1 MAFKWIGGNAADH
14 PMADAKRAREIIDGL
29 PTDATKAL
37 LEVTELLES
46 LNQAEGFRLNRRFES
61 IGLLE
66 AAVREHQRTLLR
78 DYLFNPRQQKY
89 YENQLW
95 NCATGLGKQ
104 LEGAYALC
112 VRQYDSGFSGI
123 TSIGVSL
130 PVIMARAVRAL
141 TFQLKWALFRYGPVE
156 PRIWGAIAGLYRFA
170 EQRGVADGVILVY
183 PGEPARS
190 SVQREFLRAMMLAAS
205 SPDGL
210 PPLHQEIA
218 ARAIAHLAGAFR
230 VSTSPEGCTH
240 CFDLAL
246 SKPPQRLFQEV
257 QPTESL
263 RYFGPGEALA
273 GLEQLAAQIAGGGIP
288 EDFHLAGSYEPQLV
302 AAVLERL
309 AHTWSLTPPVRGAE
323 RRQTTSNATAVPGL
337 KELLSMLQ
345 LPGGENLDLSQQK
358 SAESWIVDNVSDGG
372 YGAIIPPRTGEWVR
386 VGALVGL
393 KSETSQHWAVGVI
406 RRITIDE
413 QKQRHVG
420 IQLLTKVAISFALS
434 MADSMTSLDFNLS
447 TEPGIL
453 LEVSPGV
460 EGEVGV
466 LLCTGVLN
474 GVFKPRDKL
483 ELKSRDQT
491 LRVRL
496 EKIVEAGEGFDW
508 AKMKVVE
515 GSA

>member
-1 MAFKWIGGNAADH
+1 MAFKWTGGSAADH

-78 DYLFNPRQQKY
+78 DYIFNPRQQKY

-130 PVIMARAVRAL
+130 PVIMARALRAL

-170 EQRGVADGVILVY
+170 EQRGVTDGVILVY

-190 SVQREFLRAMMLAAS
+190 SVRREFLRAMMLAAS

-210 PPLHQEIA
+210 LPLHQEIA
-218 ARAIAHLAGAFR
+218 ARVIAHLAGAFR
-230 VSTSPEGCTH
+230 VSTTPEGCTH

-246 SKPPQRLFQEV
+246 TRPPLRLFQAV

-263 RYFGPGEALA
+263 RYFGPGEAPA
-273 GLEQLAAQIAGGGIP
+273 GLEQLAAQIASDGIP
-288 EDFHLAGSYEPQLV
+288 DDFHLAGKYEPELV
-302 AAVLERL
+302 TALIERL
-309 AHTWSLTPPVRGAE
+309 AHTWSLAPSARGTE
-323 RRQTTSNATAVPGL
+323 RRQTAGRATVVPGL
-337 KELLSMLQ
+337 KEMLSALK
-345 LPGGENLDLSQQK
+345 PSGGDDPELAQPR
-358 SAESWIVDNVSDGG
+358 SAESWIVDNMSDGG
-372 YGAIIPPRTGEWVR
+372 YGAIVPPKTSEWVR
-386 VGALVGL
+386 VGVLVGL
-393 KSETSQHWAVGVI
+393 KSETSESWAVGLI

-413 QKQRHVG
+413 HKQRRVG
-420 IQLLTKVAISFALS
+420 IQLLTKAAVSFALS

-447 TEPGIL
+447 TEPGL
-453 LEVSPGV
+453 LLDEPADA

-496 EKIVEAGEGFDW
+496 AKIVEAGEGFDW
-508 AKMKVVE
+508 ARFKVLQVD
-515 GSA
+515 A

>member
-1 MAFKWIGGNAADH
+1 MAFKWIGGGAGDH
-14 PMADAKRAREIIDGL
+14 PMADAKQAREIIDGL

-46 LNQAEGFRLNRRFES
+46 LNQAEGFRLNRRFEN

-78 DYLFNPRQQKY
+78 VYLFNPRQQKY

-95 NCATGLGKQ
+95 NCATGFGKQ
-104 LEGAYALC
+104 LEAAYSLC
-112 VRQYDSGFSGI
+112 ARQYDSGFSGI

-130 PVIMARAVRAL
+130 PVIMARAMRAL

-156 PRIWGAIAGLYRFA
+156 PRIWGAIAGLYRLA
-170 EQRGVADGVILVY
+170 EQRGVADAVILVY

-190 SVQREFLRAMMLAAS
+190 SVQREFLRGVMLAAS

-218 ARAIAHLAGAFR
+218 ARAIAHLAGSFR
-230 VSTSPEGCTH
+230 LSTQSVGCTH
-240 CFDLAL
+240 SFDLAL
-246 SKPPQRLFQEV
+246 PKPPVRLFQDLE
-257 QPTESL
+257 PTETL
-263 RYFGPGEALA
+263 RYLGPGEALA
-273 GLEQLAAQIAGGGIP
+273 GLEQLAAQISSGGIP
-288 EDFHLAGSYEPQLV
+288 ADFHLAGSYEPELV

-309 AHTWSLTPPVRGAE
+309 VHTWSLAPSVRGAE
-323 RRQTTSNATAVPGL
+323 RRQIASNATVVPGL
-337 KELLSMLQ
+337 KELLSTLG
-345 LPGGENLDLSQQK
+345 PSGGKNPETGQQPP
-358 SAESWIVDNVSDGG
+358 AESWIVDNMSDGG
-372 YGAIIPPRTGEWVR
+372 YGAIVSPKTGDWVR

-393 KSETSQHWAVGVI
+393 KGETSQEWAVGLI

-413 QKQRHVG
+413 HRQRRVG
-420 IQLLTKVAISFALS
+420 IELLTKAAASLALS

-453 LEVSPGV
+453 LATAPDAED
-460 EGEVGV
+460 EVGV
-466 LLCTGVLN
+466 VVCTGVLN
-474 GVFKPRDKL
+474 GVFKERDKL
-483 ELKSRDQT
+483 ELRAPDQV

-496 EKIVEAGEGFDW
+496 SKIVEAGEGYDW
-508 AKMKVVE
+508 AKMKVVD
-515 GSA
+515 A

>member
-1 MAFKWIGGNAADH
+1 
-14 PMADAKRAREIIDGL
+14 MADAKQAREIIAGL

-46 LNQAEGFRLNRRFES
+46 LNRTEGFRLNRRFEN

-78 DYLFNPRQQKY
+78 DYLFNPRQQRY

-95 NCATGLGKQ
+95 NCATGFGKQ
-104 LEGAYALC
+104 LEGAYTLC

-130 PVIMARAVRAL
+130 PVIMARALRAM

-156 PRIWGAIAGLYRFA
+156 PRIWGAIAGLYRLA

-190 SVQREFLRAMMLAAS
+190 SVQREFLRAVMLAAS

-210 PPLHQEIA
+210 LPVHQEIA

-230 VSTSPEGCTH
+230 VSAKPENCTH
-240 CFDLAL
+240 CFDLGL
-246 SKPPQRLFQEV
+246 TRPPLRLFQEV
-257 QPTESL
+257 QPAETL
-263 RYFGPGEALA
+263 RYFGAGEALA
-273 GLEQLAAQIAGGGIP
+273 GLEELAARISSGGIP
-288 EDFHLAGSYEPQLV
+288 ADFHLAGSYEPELV
-302 AAVLERL
+302 AAVLKRL
-309 AHTWSLTPPVRGAE
+309 THTWSLPPSVRGTE
-323 RRQTTSNATAVPGL
+323 RRQTASNATVVPGL
-337 KELLSMLQ
+337 KELLSTLAQ
-345 LPGGENLDLSQQK
+345 PGEENPELGQPQ
-358 SAESWIVDNVSDGG
+358 SAASCIVDNMSDGG
-372 YGAIIPPRTGEWVR
+372 YGAIIPPKTSEWVR
-386 VGALVGL
+386 VGALVAL
-393 KSETSQHWAVGVI
+393 KSETSESWAVGLI
-406 RRITIDE
+406 RRMTIDE
-413 QKQRHVG
+413 HKQRRVG
-420 IQLLTKVAISFALS
+420 IQLLTKAAVSFALS

-453 LEVSPGV
+453 LDGSPDV

-474 GVFKPRDKL
+474 GVFKARDKL
-483 ELKSRDQT
+483 ELKSPDRVF
-491 LRVRL
+491 RVRL
-496 EKIVEAGEGFDW
+496 SKIVDAGEGYDW
-508 AKMKVVE
+508 AKMKVVPE
-515 GSA
+515 